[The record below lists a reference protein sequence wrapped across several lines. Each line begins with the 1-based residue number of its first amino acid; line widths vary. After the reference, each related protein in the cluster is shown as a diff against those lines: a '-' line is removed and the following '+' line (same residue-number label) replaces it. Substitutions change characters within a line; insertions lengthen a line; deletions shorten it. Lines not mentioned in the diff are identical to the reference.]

1 MSRKSCSKAFSSEVD
16 TGSRQE
22 NASNQESGAPF
33 RFNRNGNGSRG
44 NAGFTLIEALV
55 ALAIIAAV
63 LSSIGAVIAATVK
76 GTRSIDQRLALTGA
90 AETLLA
96 AMPPRNLLKPGR
108 QSGEL
113 AGHRWRIDVAPL
125 NLAAQDVPQTSPF
138 VPLAVNMRLQA
149 PGGPAIQLT
158 TVRLVPKV
166 AE

>member
-1 MSRKSCSKAFSSEVD
+1 MSRRSCSDGE
-16 TGSRQE
+16 R
-22 NASNQESGAPF
+22 
-33 RFNRNGNGSRG
+33 
-44 NAGFTLIEALV
+44 GFTLIEALV

-63 LSSIGAVIAATVK
+63 LSSIGAVIGTTVK

-96 AMPPRNLLKPGR
+96 ALPARNLLKPGR

-125 NLAAQDVPQTSPF
+125 NVAVSDVPQTSTF
-138 VPLAVNMRLQA
+138 VPMAVSMRMQA
-149 PGGPAIQLT
+149 PGGPAIQVV
-158 TVRLVPKV
+158 TVRIVPKS

>member
-1 MSRKSCSKAFSSEVD
+1 MSRKSCSDGEK
-16 TGSRQE
+16 
-22 NASNQESGAPF
+22 
-33 RFNRNGNGSRG
+33 
-44 NAGFTLIEALV
+44 GFTLIEALV

-63 LSSIGAVIAATVK
+63 LSSIGAVIGTTVK

-96 AMPPRNLLKPGR
+96 ALPARNLLKPGR

-125 NLAAQDVPQTSPF
+125 NMAAPDVAQTSPF
-138 VPLAVNMRLQA
+138 VPLAVSMRMQA
-149 PGGPAIQLT
+149 PGGPAIQVV
-158 TVRLVPKV
+158 TVRIVPKS

>member
-1 MSRKSCSKAFSSEVD
+1 MSRRSCSDGV
-16 TGSRQE
+16 
-22 NASNQESGAPF
+22 
-33 RFNRNGNGSRG
+33 
-44 NAGFTLIEALV
+44 AGFTLIEALV

-63 LSSIGAVIAATVK
+63 LSSIGAVIATTVK
-76 GTRSIDQRLALTGA
+76 GTRSIDQHLALTGA

-96 AMPPRNLLKPGR
+96 GLPARSLLKPGR

-125 NLAAQDVPQTSPF
+125 NAAQPDVPQSGRF
-138 VPLAVNMRLQA
+138 VPLAVTMRLQA

-158 TVRLVPKV
+158 TVRLVPKA